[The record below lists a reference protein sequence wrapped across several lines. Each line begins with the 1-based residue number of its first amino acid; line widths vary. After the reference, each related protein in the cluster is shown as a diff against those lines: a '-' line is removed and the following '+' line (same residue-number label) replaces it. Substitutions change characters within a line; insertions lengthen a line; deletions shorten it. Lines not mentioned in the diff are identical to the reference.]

1 MKVLLINPPGPR
13 RGRLSRGLMGGY
25 GMRVGQALVYPP
37 IQLAYVAAVL
47 EGDGHQVAI
56 HDAEA
61 LDTTPEAT
69 LVHAAASAPQLVAM
83 PCSQD
88 GFDDELALVRQIRQR
103 TGAGVCLFG
112 PMAFTHRDR
121 CFGDGEADWVVVGEP
136 DLAVARLAA
145 ELDAGGPEST
155 PGIAYASGD
164 GAPVAAERIAH
175 GDGNRVAAGDGNRVA
190 DLDALPFPARHL
202 LDHRLYRYPGDAR
215 RMTTLHAS
223 RGCPID
229 CPFCAYVFTEGRKLR
244 SRGAESIVGEIEQAH
259 RDHGI
264 ELFVFRDPIFTL
276 DRRRVEAMCAGLH
289 RLALGVE
296 WICETALR
304 FLDDELLAA
313 MRGAGCTGLS
323 FGIESAN
330 DELQAKYGKGKI
342 GSRRHAVEVVNACRR
357 LGIRTRAFFMLGFP
371 EETAAMRRETVD
383 FALELDPDTVQ
394 FVPVTVYPGTPLHR
408 EHGDSPHPG
417 GVLDPRAWRSVRH
430 AYRRFYGR
438 PARLL
443 QELRAPGALLRK
455 IGRYLALQRQ

>member
-1 MKVLLINPPGPR
+1 MKVLLINPPGLR

-47 EGDGHQVAI
+47 ERDGHQVAI

-61 LDTTPEAT
+61 LGETPATTLEY
-69 LVHAAASAPQLVAM
+69 AAASSADMVAM

-88 GFDDELALVRQIRQR
+88 GFDDELALSRQIRS
-103 TGAGVCLFG
+103 TGARVCLFG
-112 PMAFTHRDR
+112 PMAFNHRDR
-121 CFGDGEADWVVVGEP
+121 CFDDGEADWVVVGEP
-136 DLAVARLAA
+136 DLAVARLVA
-145 ELDAGGPEST
+145 EIEAGGPEST
-155 PGIAYASGD
+155 PGIAYASG
-164 GAPVAAERIAH
+164 AVAANGEAERVAE
-175 GDGNRVAAGDGNRVA
+175 GDGSRVA
-190 DLDALPFPARHL
+190 DLDALPFPARHRL
-202 LDHRLYRYPGDAR
+202 AHRLYRYPGDR
-215 RMTTLHAS
+215 RPMTTLHAS

-244 SRGAESIVGEIEQAH
+244 SRGAESIIAEIEHAH
-259 RDHGI
+259 REHDV

-276 DRRRVEAMCAGLH
+276 DRRRVEAMCAELR

-304 FLDDELLAA
+304 FLDDELLTE
-313 MRGAGCTGLS
+313 MRAAGCTGVS
-323 FGIESAN
+323 FGVESAN

-342 GSRRHAVEVVNACRR
+342 GSRRHAVEVVRACRR

-417 GVLDPRAWRSVRH
+417 GVLDPAAWRSVRR

-438 PARLL
+438 PSRLL

-455 IGRYLALQRQ
+455 TGRYLALQRG